1 MITPNSVYV
10 EQYVDTAEMEEEEK
24 ALQIEQDGNSKI
36 HDSLQSQ
43 SEEYSAKSNGI
54 MDDQEEDK
62 KGEERKEE

>member
-36 HDSLQSQ
+36 HDSL
-43 SEEYSAKSNGI
+43 
-54 MDDQEEDK
+54 
-62 KGEERKEE
+62 